1 MSDLQPALNWQTLTI
16 EAVAVPAAQSQEPE
30 PFDLDAIAKTVF
42 KLAET
47 TPQLQ
52 PLPQPELS
60 VQVKKAVQRLVAIIA
75 KLRSPEGGWP
85 TDLEPTVENLLP
97 YVTEEAYEVL
107 DTLHIDGVAPQVT
120 LTQALEDVL
129 QTTTL
134 PGYLLVEELIPRL
147 LWYVA
152 RGSYDLMR
160 LLCGVEASVFQPGQG
175 WQTGIVRLVAIL
187 DAKFDSDRH
196 WALDLATYQPP
207 TTVLTEQ
214 VLIRSEHETF
224 CPQPT
229 WVASLTQHLLQQIQT
244 VTPEAL
250 TFIEPAV
257 VELLA
262 PSQGWQTCTLQL
274 QLAFEFTAGTQPAIA
289 EVNAASV
296 EQTGD
301 PNLSFKFTTPTVLE
315 QYLQSLVQQ
324 PLDVAI
330 AQLPAPDTWNRDR
343 LLAMPTS
350 QALATIVEAAA
361 LVAEAVPQAK
371 DLGQDCATHAGVVL
385 DDWLPQLLWQLTS
398 SSYEVMH
405 WIGGLTAKAL
415 PTGDRWQAGTLRL
428 WTVLSL
434 KTTEHDWYF
443 DISTGQNLKA
453 MPSALAASAMIQLD
467 VVEKSPR
474 LQRVEPVMTRLIA
487 QIQTSTPLMQQL
499 MEGIEVHL
507 LTAPEVWQR
516 GLLKLEVGLELMSD
530 LDWCSL

>member
-1 MSDLQPALNWQTLTI
+1 MSDPQPALNWQTLTI
-16 EAVAVPAAQSQEPE
+16 EAVSVPAAQPQETE

-42 KLAET
+42 KLTEA
-47 TPQLQ
+47 TPQIQ
-52 PLPQPELS
+52 PLTQPELS
-60 VQVKKAVQRLVAIIA
+60 VQVRAAVQRLVAIIA

-85 TDLEPTVENLLP
+85 ADLEPTVENLLP

-120 LTQALEDVL
+120 LTQALSDVL

-160 LLCGVEASVFQPGQG
+160 LLCGVEANVFQPGEG

-207 TTVLTEQ
+207 ATVLTEQ
-214 VLIRSEHETF
+214 ALIRSEQETF

-229 WVASLTQHLLQQIQT
+229 WVASLTQQLLQQIQA
-244 VTPEAL
+244 VTPEAS
-250 TFIEPAV
+250 TFIDPV
-257 VELLA
+257 LVELLA
-262 PSQGWQTCTLQL
+262 PSQDWQTGSLQL
-274 QLAFEFTAGTQPAIA
+274 KLAFEFTAGTQPAIA
-289 EVNAASV
+289 EVNAASA
-296 EQTGD
+296 EQTGE
-301 PNLSFKFTTPTVLE
+301 PNLKLKFTTPTVLE
-315 QYLQSLVQQ
+315 QYLESRVQQ
-324 PLDVAI
+324 PLDAAI

-361 LVAEAVPQAK
+361 LVAEAVPQTRE
-371 DLGQDCATHAGVVL
+371 LGQDCATHAGVVL

-405 WIGGLTAKAL
+405 WIGGLSAKVL

-434 KTTEHDWYF
+434 KTADHDWYF
-443 DISTGQNLKA
+443 DISTGQSLKA
-453 MPSALAASAMIQLD
+453 IPPALAASAVIQLD
-467 VVEKSPR
+467 VAEKSPR
-474 LQRVEPVMTRLIA
+474 LQRVEPVLTRLVA
-487 QIQTSTPLMQQL
+487 QMQASTPLMQQL
-499 MEGIEVHL
+499 MEGTEVNL
-507 LTAPEVWQR
+507 LTHSESWQPA
-516 GLLKLEVGLELMSD
+516 LLKLEVGLELMSD
-530 LDWCSL
+530 LDWCNL